1 MQTIDWQAVTELGLL
16 DAINDR
22 VLNPLMGFKIYHY
35 PGEGFVADNGAWEY
49 SPELTE
55 YMLKKEEV
63 VENVQQILQ
72 QEGYIENT
80 NSGQ

>member
-1 MQTIDWQAVTELGLL
+1 MQTIDWQEITAHGLL
-16 DAINDR
+16 EKINDR
-22 VLNPLMGFKIYHY
+22 VLAPVMGFRLYEY
-35 PGEGFVADNGAWEY
+35 PGEGLVADNGAWEF

-55 YMLKKEEV
+55 TMLHKEEV
-63 VENVQQILQ
+63 VERVQQMLQ